1 MGWHDDIPALRIG
14 VWDRWGLNGSTWKE
28 RGASEHTAVHARPKR
43 RFMRVPHGGSCASR
57 TAVHARPVCGAG
69 VPAGPSRRRRARR
82 VGGWGQGEAGSW
94 WSAVSLSSEES
105 VAQAVSAVSDAAAG
119 RDELGSE
126 GSASTAATGI
136 GSAPVRDA
144 CAAAMTAS
152 AARARAAIGR
162 RVWWGG
168 AAHCLGQRSRVRG
181 LCAGRRAWRAPRSG
195 GSPRH
200 SPVRRPRG
208 GRRGWRCR
216 GCSRPPCHRH
226 TGSR

>member
-43 RFMRVPHGGSCASR
+43 RFMRVPNGGSCASR

-94 WSAVSLSSEES
+94 WSAVSLLSEES
-105 VAQAVSAVSDAAAG
+105 EALAVSAVSDTAAG

-152 AARARAAIGR
+152 AARARAASLVGWR
-162 RVWWGG
+162 G
-168 AAHCLGQRSRVRG
+168 ALPGVAESRARAVCLAASSASSTERG
-181 LCAGRRAWRAPRSG
+181 LASTRAGTAAAWRQTRLAVPRMLAA
-195 GSPRH
+195 
-200 SPVRRPRG
+200 
-208 GRRGWRCR
+208 WMAA
-216 GCSRPPCHRH
+216 
-226 TGSR
+226 